1 MRRIPASELRL
12 DMMLK
17 KQTFLLR
24 DKNVTTTRSG
34 SLMLRVTLSDRTG
47 AIAGVY
53 FDVPGYVADSLTP
66 GKGVEVTGR
75 VGEFRGQLQLSIERI
90 VPVQFSLAE
99 LSEFLPTAQ
108 RPIQEMLDEFS
119 ALRASIKQPDLERL
133 LAAIFDDPQVWGAF
147 CQAPAAKSYHHA
159 CVGGLLEHTLSVARL
174 VSAACDLYPGLD
186 RDLVIT
192 VALLHDLGKINA
204 YDPVTFELTPE
215 GSLWG
220 HLYMAASH
228 VERAILSLP
237 DFKSE
242 LRLRVVHALLAHHGR
257 LEHGSPVRP
266 MTLEAIVLHYADNL
280 DADARGA
287 IDQFERA
294 GSEGEA
300 FTDHSLMHETRLYR
314 GNHDNPEATFFQ
326 QESLW

>member
-24 DKNVTTTRSG
+24 DKNVTTTRAG
-34 SLMLRVTLSDRTG
+34 SLMLRVTLADRTG
-47 AIAGVY
+47 TIAGVY
-53 FDVPGYVADSLTP
+53 FDVPGYVADSLVP

-75 VGEFRGQLQLSIERI
+75 VGEFKGQLQLGLERV
-90 VPVQFSLAE
+90 VPIQFSLAE
-99 LSEFLPTAQ
+99 LGEFLPTAQ
-108 RPIQEMLDEFS
+108 RPIQEMLDEFD
-119 ALRASIKQPDLERL
+119 ALRASIEQPDLERL
-133 LAAIFDDPQVWGAF
+133 LAAIFDDAQVWGAF

-174 VSAACDLYPGLD
+174 VLAACDLYPGMD
-186 RDLVIT
+186 RDLAIT
-192 VALLHDLGKINA
+192 VALLHDLGKISA
-204 YDPVTFELTPE
+204 YDPITFELTPE

-228 VERAILSLP
+228 VERTILGLP
-237 DFKSE
+237 NFDPE
-242 LRLRVVHALLAHHGR
+242 VRLRVVHAILAHHGR

-287 IDQFERA
+287 IDQFVRT
-294 GSEGEA
+294 GGEGDV
-300 FTDHSLMHETRLYR
+300 FTEHSLMHDTRLFR
-314 GNHDNPEATFFQ
+314 GTQDLSDATPFE